1 MANGLIRE
9 FREFIARGNVMDLA
23 VGVIIGSA
31 FGKIVTSLVNDIV
44 MPPIGLLLKGINFKD
59 LFLNL
64 GTGMFEKLDDARKAS
79 APVIAYGAFL
89 NALLEFLII
98 AACVFAIVKT
108 LNRIQERAAAAA
120 AARAEAEVAPE
131 PNTRDCPYCVSA
143 IPIKASRCAHCTSE
157 LSVA

>member
-1 MANGLIRE
+1 MANGLIKE

-23 VGVIIGSA
+23 VGVIIGGA

-64 GTGMFEKLDDARKAS
+64 GTGTFEKLDDARKAS

-131 PNTRDCPYCVSA
+131 PNTRDCPYCLSA

>member
-23 VGVIIGSA
+23 VGVIIGGA

-64 GTGMFEKLDDARKAS
+64 GTGTFEKLDDARKAS

-120 AARAEAEVAPE
+120 RAEAEVAPE
-131 PNTRDCPYCVSA
+131 PNTRDCPYCLSA

-157 LSVA
+157 VSVA